1 MRMGPGCCKLVQL
14 VDRDATGTGGP
25 PSTRMGMV
33 MRSLLKP
40 NLLLALQQNP
50 AGLIVDLGILALF
63 VLLLVVR

>member
-1 MRMGPGCCKLVQL
+1 
-14 VDRDATGTGGP
+14 
-25 PSTRMGMV
+25 

-63 VLLLVVR
+63 LVLLAVR